1 MRNFVFQA
9 LILTVAGPS
18 IVSAQSQ
25 CDFDKPTGKC
35 VGTVSIQKS
44 YGSKPSFGAE
54 LSVRSSAAYCS
65 KVEFY
70 VDSTPYQTVLK
81 NSSHDIESVF
91 GTKPISR
98 KNIAVKG
105 CTSYASVGQGRSNS
119 SEQVQSGSFSGTW
132 SGSIRWTFVS
142 AGTTLS
148 ITEHGNSVSGTWTD
162 SKAGGTLPFNGTRN
176 GSTMTF
182 QYVAPGDGSH
192 GTATMVLLDNGR
204 ATFTAAA
211 GAIVFSGT
219 LSKH

>member
-44 YGSKPSFGAE
+44 YGSKPVSARNCQCE
-54 LSVRSSAAYCS
+54 ARQLTVQRSSSTWIRPRTKQFSKTVVTTSRVCS
-65 KVEFY
+65 GPSDFAKEHRRQ
-70 VDSTPYQTVLK
+70 S
-81 NSSHDIESVF
+81 
-91 GTKPISR
+91 
-98 KNIAVKG
+98 

-148 ITEHGNSVSGTWTD
+148 ITEHGNSVSGT
-162 SKAGGTLPFNGTRN
+162 
-176 GSTMTF
+176 
-182 QYVAPGDGSH
+182 
-192 GTATMVLLDNGR
+192 
-204 ATFTAAA
+204 
-211 GAIVFSGT
+211 
-219 LSKH
+219 